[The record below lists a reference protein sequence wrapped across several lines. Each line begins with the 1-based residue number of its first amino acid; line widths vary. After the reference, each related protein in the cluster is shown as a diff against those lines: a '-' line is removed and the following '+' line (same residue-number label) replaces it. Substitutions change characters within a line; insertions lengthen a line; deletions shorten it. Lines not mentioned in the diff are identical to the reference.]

1 MDFSWEGGP
10 RPAARKEGQKEK
22 ELTRLKDSFPLGAAA
37 PKSSR
42 QTRDLIT
49 NQVHPKLTTPQASPG
64 PGSKFIYLKIK
75 SASENTRPEKFR
87 NQAS

>member
-42 QTRDLIT
+42 QTGDLIT